1 MSGKAWIGTTSV
13 PKPQSGQLI
22 VESISVASSLADAET
37 VRCFTTA
44 DGLGRWLGT
53 VTRFDGRRGGTLKF
67 ESGFAG
73 SYSVLNVPSQVVLA
87 TDVHG
92 QIEINMQPN
101 STPMRVD
108 VTITRFVLDSE
119 DLPSVRAIVQCTL
132 QAVEER
138 LRG

>member
-1 MSGKAWIGTTSV
+1 MSGKSWVGTTSV
-13 PKPQSGQLI
+13 PKPQPGQLI
-22 VESISVASSLADAET
+22 VESKSIDSALSDAET

-44 DGLGRWLGT
+44 DGLGSWLDT
-53 VTRFDGRRGGTLKF
+53 VTRFDSRRGGTLKF

-73 SYSVLNVPSQVVLA
+73 SYSVLKVPTQVVLA
-87 TDVHG
+87 TEVHG
-92 QIEINMQPN
+92 QIEINMQSN

-119 DLPSVRAIVQCTL
+119 DLQSVRATVQRTL
-132 QAVEER
+132 QSVEER